1 MRLGVSLEKPGG
13 PKPPGA
19 EGAALPAQPDGSRL
33 SADAGQAFLTGG
45 QMPTGFEE
53 LYLLCVPQHIT
64 LKENPLYFQV
74 SGSCHER
81 QLFSLRWKVKG
92 SVDP

>member
-1 MRLGVSLEKPGG
+1 
-13 PKPPGA
+13 
-19 EGAALPAQPDGSRL
+19 
-33 SADAGQAFLTGG
+33 
-45 QMPTGFEE
+45 MPTGFEE

-74 SGSCHER
+74 SGGCHER